1 MQLAAPVR
9 LYRLRSMRPI
19 SRIEVRNVTRTFG
32 GHVALRGVTLDFE
45 PGAITFVQGPNGA
58 GKSTLLAIVGT
69 LLRPSAGVVR
79 YAPVGTDRRRVRYQL
94 GWVAHE
100 SRCYGE
106 LSGRE
111 NVELAAQLYGVE
123 PEAAWR
129 RICARVEA
137 EPFASQPVRTLSRG
151 QRQRIA
157 VARALVH
164 EPSVLLLDEP
174 LTGLDRASVE
184 KLETILREERDRGT
198 IVVVV
203 SHVAGLAERLE
214 GRRVHLQSGRIER
227 IEE

>member
-1 MQLAAPVR
+1 MG
-9 LYRLRSMRPI
+9 PI

-32 GHVALRGVTLDFE
+32 GQVALRGVTLDLE

-69 LLRPSAGVVR
+69 LLRPSAGLVR
-79 YAPVGTDRRRVRYQL
+79 YAPLGTDRRTVRRQL

-106 LSGRE
+106 LSGQE
-111 NVELAAQLYGVE
+111 NVELAARLYGVE
-123 PEAAWR
+123 PRSAWQ

-137 EPFASQPVRTLSRG
+137 EQFAAQPVRTLSRG

-174 LTGLDRASVE
+174 LTGLDRSSVAR
-184 KLETILREERDRGT
+184 LEAILREERDRGT

-214 GRRVHLQSGRIER
+214 GRRIHLQAGRIER
-227 IEE
+227 IED